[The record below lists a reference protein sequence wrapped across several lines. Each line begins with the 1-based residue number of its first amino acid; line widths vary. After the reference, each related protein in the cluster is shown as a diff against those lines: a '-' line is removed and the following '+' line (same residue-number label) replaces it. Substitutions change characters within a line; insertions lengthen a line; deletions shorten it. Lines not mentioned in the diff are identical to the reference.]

1 MGLSSP
7 PGVIIMRHFDINDGV
22 AMRLDF
28 IDISHWN
35 EAIDWPALAASEVL
49 GVIAKASQG
58 TANVD
63 CDYAGYRRDAFAAGL
78 GFASYHYLE
87 HGNVASQMAH
97 YLATACPEPGERVV
111 IDYEESDPPVTLGDL
126 EEAVRYLKTYRP
138 DLEITV
144 YGASKLTEDVVNG
157 DAAFLDDAETSLWA
171 ARYSTV
177 NEPVIANPPW
187 AYWSAWQYTDEGQVA
202 GVEGDCD
209 LNTFNGSRDA
219 CIEWFG
225 NVSVP
230 LPEPE
235 PAVDVEPAIATV
247 EAFGHVVQVAIE
259 PHGGVVIS
267 VDDQP
272 WTPPR

>member
-1 MGLSSP
+1 VEQTIS
-7 PGVIIMRHFDINDGV
+7 F
-22 AMRLDF
+22 LDV
-28 IDISHWN
+28 SHWN
-35 EAIDWPALAASEVL
+35 YRINWADVAALNPGLV
-49 GVIAKASQG
+49 GVIAKCTEGESYLDPEYK
-58 TANVD
+58 NNR
-63 CDYAGYRRDAFAAGL
+63 AGALSNGL
-78 GFASYHYLE
+78 GFAPYHYLT
-87 HGNVASQMAH
+87 HGNVASQMAWF
-97 YLATACPEPGERVV
+97 LDCAQAQEGER
-111 IDYEESDPPVTLGDL
+111 IALDYEEMDPPVRLGDL

-138 DLEITV
+138 DLQITV

-157 DAAFLDDAETSLWA
+157 DAAFLDDAATSLWA

-187 AYWSAWQYTDEGQVA
+187 AYWSAWQYTDEGQVD

-209 LNTFNGSRDA
+209 LNTFNGSREA
-219 CIEWFG
+219 CMEWFG

-235 PAVDVEPAIATV
+235 PALDIEPVINTV

-259 PHGGVVIS
+259 PVVGVAIN
-267 VDDQP
+267 VDGLA

>member
-7 PGVIIMRHFDINDGV
+7 PGVIIMRHFDINDGA

-157 DAAFLDDAETSLWA
+157 DAAFLDDAATSLWA

-187 AYWSAWQYTDEGQVA
+187 AYWSAWQYTDEGQVD

-209 LNTFNGSRDA
+209 LNTFNGSREA
-219 CIEWFG
+219 CMEWFG

-235 PAVDVEPAIATV
+235 PAVDIEPVITTV

-259 PHGGVVIS
+259 PAVGVAIN
-267 VDDQP
+267 VDGLA